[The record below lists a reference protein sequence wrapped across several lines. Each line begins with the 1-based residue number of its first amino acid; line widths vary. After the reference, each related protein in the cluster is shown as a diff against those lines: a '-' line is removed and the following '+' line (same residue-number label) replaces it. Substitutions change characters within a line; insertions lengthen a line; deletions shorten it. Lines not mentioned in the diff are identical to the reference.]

1 MLQALTISCESAI
14 FPFEAVNLIIPRN
27 LLSGGFFLQPTN
39 VSNADANSAWS
50 TDILSRVIN
59 SVWRDYPTY
68 VSFTDLADDS
78 DGSKCK
84 ADKVGPQGAKYCAD
98 GGVYYLMNYVN
109 TNVASL
115 GKPNGYDDLSSH
127 GIDPVKIVT
136 ASAEAYRAK
145 GIIVGNPPI
154 NAFDDVANKI
164 VLEKIGDGSGD
175 DLLGSLP
182 GEWTLP
188 VCDQGKNHWVID
200 YETAS
205 PFDDAGNLPCA
216 CGVNGK
222 ETSDFLTA
230 ANFGASAYVF
240 AGWPTLRNQC
250 SSLLNT
256 PTADNPGWSG
266 INGGPPDTLNFPD
279 GYTIKKGKT
288 CKGGGKSC

>member
-1 MLQALTISCESAI
+1 MS
-14 FPFEAVNLIIPRN
+14 LIIPRN

-39 VSNADANSAWS
+39 VSDTNANSAWA
-50 TDILSRVIN
+50 TDVLSRVIN

-78 DGSKCK
+78 SGSKCK
-84 ADKVGPQGAKYCAD
+84 ADTVGPQGAKYCAD
-98 GGVYYLMNYVN
+98 GGVYYLMNYV
-109 TNVASL
+109 SSLGGL
-115 GKPNGYDDLSSH
+115 GKPNGYDDLSTH

-136 ASAEAYRAK
+136 ASAQAYRAK

-154 NAFDDVANKI
+154 NAFDEVANKV

-188 VCDQGKNHWVID
+188 VCDQGTNHWVVD
-200 YETAS
+200 YENGS
-205 PFDDAGNLPCA
+205 PFDDDGNFPCA

-240 AGWPTLRNQC
+240 VGWSTIRNQC
-250 SSLLNT
+250 STLLKTSTTN
-256 PTADNPGWSG
+256 NPGWNG
-266 INGGPPDTLNFPD
+266 INGGPPDTLTFPE
-279 GYTIKKGKT
+279 GYTISKGKKCT
-288 CKGGGKSC
+288 GGDKNC

>member
-1 MLQALTISCESAI
+1 M
-14 FPFEAVNLIIPRN
+14 NLIIPRN

-39 VSNADANSAWS
+39 ASDTDANTAWS

-68 VSFTDLADDS
+68 VSFTDLADDA

-98 GGVYYLMNYVN
+98 GGVYYLMNYVSG
-109 TNVASL
+109 VGGI
-115 GKPNGYDDLSSH
+115 GKPNGYDALSAH
-127 GIDPVKIVT
+127 NIDPVKIVT
-136 ASAEAYRAK
+136 ASAQAYRAK

-154 NAFDDVANKI
+154 DAFDEVANKV
-164 VLEKIGDGSGD
+164 VLEKIGDGSGA

-188 VCDQGKNHWVID
+188 VCDQGTNHWVFD
-200 YETAS
+200 YETGS
-205 PFDDAGNLPCA
+205 PFDSDGFLPCA

-240 AGWPTLRNQC
+240 AGWPTLRNEC
-250 SSLLNT
+250 STTLKKS
-256 PTADNPGWSG
+256 TADNPGWDG
-266 INGGPPDTLNFPD
+266 INGGPPDTLVWPE
-279 GYTIKKGKT
+279 GWTIPKGKT
-288 CKGGGKSC
+288 CKGGDKNC